1 MNASALLQS
10 QGWLGKG
17 HSLDSHRFS
26 SSSSSSTTT
35 TTTTDTTNNPSGRNA
50 RGLVNPLLISRNT
63 DGRGI
68 GTKTH
73 YTSDQWWLSAFD
85 QKLKGL
91 DTTNSKQGITQT
103 VTEGKLDAVG
113 KIQEG
118 KYTGTKGLYA
128 FFVKGGLLEG
138 TVEVDLLNNDG
149 TATPETDDNG
159 GGFSLRA
166 KLAAKR
172 AKKEAK
178 RARENKTDRKERK
191 EAKRLKRERR
201 EKKRAEKGERIGETK
216 EERRAKKEE
225 RRKKKEAKGRKRAE
239 KENKK

>member
-26 SSSSSSTTT
+26 SASSSNKNHAPDS
-35 TTTTDTTNNPSGRNA
+35 NNPSGRNA

-68 GTKTH
+68 GNKTH

-103 VTEGKLDAVG
+103 VTEGKLDSVG
-113 KIQEG
+113 GRAQEG

-138 TVEVDLLNNDG
+138 TVEVGLLHKEG
-149 TATPETDDNG
+149 TATPEGSDNG

-172 AKKEAK
+172 ARKEAK
-178 RARENKTDRKERK
+178 RAKE
-191 EAKRLKRERR
+191 LSKRERR
-201 EKKRAEKGERIGETK
+201 ERKEVKRFKRERK
-216 EERRAKKEE
+216 EERK
-225 RRKKKEAKGRKRAE
+225 KKKEVKRRKRAE
-239 KENKK
+239 KEKGE

>member
-1 MNASALLQS
+1 MNASAYLQS

-26 SSSSSSTTT
+26 SSSSTPTS
-35 TTTTDTTNNPSGRNA
+35 DTPSGRNA

-68 GTKTH
+68 GNKTH

-91 DTTNSKQGITQT
+91 DTTNSKEGITQT

-113 KIQEG
+113 KVQEG

-138 TVEVDLLNNDG
+138 TVEVGLLNGKEG
-149 TATPETDDNG
+149 TATPDGGSDNG

-166 KLAAKR
+166 QLAAKR
-172 AKKEAK
+172 ARKEAK
-178 RARENKTDRKERK
+178 KAGMTREERKQKKEKK
-191 EAKRLKRERR
+191 EAKRLKREEKQRRRR
-201 EKKRAEKGERIGETK
+201 EK
-216 EERRAKKEE
+216 EERRKEKEE
-225 RRKKKEAKGRKRAE
+225 RRKKKELKRRRRAE
-239 KENKK
+239 KEK

>member
-17 HSLDSHRFS
+17 HSLDSHRFG
-26 SSSSSSTTT
+26 SSSTTPT
-35 TTTTDTTNNPSGRNA
+35 QSGRNA

-68 GTKTH
+68 GNKTH

-91 DTTNSKQGITQT
+91 DTTNSKEGITQT

-113 KIQEG
+113 RVQEG

-138 TVEVDLLNNDG
+138 TVEVGLLGESKEG
-149 TATPETDDNG
+149 TATPDGGSESG
-159 GGFSLRA
+159 GGFSLRQQ
-166 KLAAKR
+166 LAAKR
-172 AKKEAK
+172 AKREAK
-178 RARENKTDRKERK
+178 KAGMTKEERKARKEKK
-191 EAKRLKRERR
+191 EAKRLKREEKVRR
-201 EKKRAEKGERIGETK
+201 RKEKEGRKREK
-216 EERRAKKEE
+216 EERR
-225 RRKKKEAKGRKRAE
+225 RRKELKRKRRAE
-239 KENKK
+239 KDKKEK

>member
-26 SSSSSSTTT
+26 STTT
-35 TTTTDTTNNPSGRNA
+35 TTTTTTESGRNA

-113 KIQEG
+113 KVQEG

-138 TVEVDLLNNDG
+138 TVEVDLLTQKDG

-159 GGFSLRA
+159 VGFSLRA

-172 AKKEAK
+172 ARREAK
-178 RARENKTDRKERK
+178 RAKESKAERKEKKANK
-191 EAKRLKRERR
+191 EAKRLKREEK
-201 EKKRAEKGERIGETK
+201 EKKRAEKGRIGETK
-216 EERRAKKEE
+216 EEKKMRKEE
-225 RRKKKEAKGRKRAE
+225 RRKKKEAKRRKRAE
-239 KENKK
+239 KEKKEK